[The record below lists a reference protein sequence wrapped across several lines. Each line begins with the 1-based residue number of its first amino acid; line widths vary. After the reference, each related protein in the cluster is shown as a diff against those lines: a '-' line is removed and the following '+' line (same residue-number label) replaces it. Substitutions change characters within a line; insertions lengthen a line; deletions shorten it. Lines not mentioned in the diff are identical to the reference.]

1 MSPSFPDQIR
11 PGDTVIWRTDE
22 TTTPTLDPIRSTGGW
37 ALNTYVRFPV
47 ATGATQSTGAT
58 YGSGWESTLSAGVT
72 ALFPTGQRG
81 SWQSVATLGA
91 VAYTIASG
99 SFDVLANLTAAGA
112 VDARSQAR
120 QDLDACQAAIRA
132 VIAGGGAQEYRIGT
146 RMVKRYD
153 LAELLQLEGQLKA
166 EVAREEAAEA
176 VASGRGNPFNLF
188 VRFS

>member
-1 MSPSFPDQIR
+1 MIPLPSQLR

-22 TTTPTLDPIRSTGGW
+22 STTATGDPIRSADGW

-47 ATGATQSTGAT
+47 ATGATQSAGVP

-153 LAELLQLEGQLKA
+153 LSELLQLESQLKA
-166 EVAREEAAEA
+166 EVAREEAADA

>member
-1 MSPSFPDQIR
+1 MIPFPSQLR

-22 TTTPTLDPIRSTGGW
+22 ATTTTGDPIRSTGGW

-47 ATGATQSTGAT
+47 ATGATQSTGTAF
-58 YGSGWESTLSAGVT
+58 GSGWETTLAANVT
-72 ALFPTGQRG
+72 ALFPVGQRG
-81 SWQSVATLGA
+81 AWQSVATLGA
-91 VAYTIASG
+91 AAYTIGTG
-99 SFDVLANLTAAGA
+99 SFDVLSSLTAAGA
-112 VDARSQAR
+112 VDSRSQAR

-153 LAELLQLEGQLKA
+153 LSELLQLESQLKA
-166 EVAREEAAEA
+166 EVAREEAAESIA
-176 VASGRGNPFNLF
+176 NGRGNPFNLF